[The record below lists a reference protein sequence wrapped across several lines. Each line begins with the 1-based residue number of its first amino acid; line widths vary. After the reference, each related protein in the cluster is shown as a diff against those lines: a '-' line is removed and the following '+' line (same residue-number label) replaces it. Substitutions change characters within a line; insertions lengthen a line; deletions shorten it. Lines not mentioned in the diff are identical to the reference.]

1 MRGPP
6 SSHPPSLAQ
15 PELEQLSPVSLSS
28 TSHSEMDSLT
38 PRGRGRGSNRHRFGT
53 EGAELKS
60 QTATFE
66 SSCGADAMAQRDARS
81 LAELV
86 REQGPIAC
94 KKREFRKTLKVLGF
108 ASHDEGACD
117 GIYDEA
123 RIALTNGEWIG
134 GDQFLAAYKAA
145 GWSHH
150 FDPFGGSEYF
160 YNDHTGKCVWGN
172 LGAGSIATQLFNDD
186 ELTALRGVGGGGGV
200 QGARGDDRL
209 ARPLSLGSSSDQSLS
224 SFAEEKQHIA
234 LHAPKPPHSAPP
246 LAIVSAWET
255 AAAMPPPPPPQR
267 QPPSAAASANYGVE
281 RRADPSDG
289 RLYTMNEFI
298 GHCACIY
305 VGGWCPPPH
314 SIVYTALLKSMH
326 FHITANSPIYPILST
341 HNRPRHVRVGIR
353 KISEKSKGAANAEE
367 EAALGAKRTLQANV
381 RGVLFARFD
390 QLATVA
396 RNFLH

>member
-1 MRGPP
+1 
-6 SSHPPSLAQ
+6 
-15 PELEQLSPVSLSS
+15 
-28 TSHSEMDSLT
+28 
-38 PRGRGRGSNRHRFGT
+38 
-53 EGAELKS
+53 
-60 QTATFE
+60 
-66 SSCGADAMAQRDARS
+66 MAQRDARS

-108 ASHDEGACD
+108 ASHDEEACD

-186 ELTALRGVGGGGGV
+186 ELTALRGGGGGGGV

-255 AAAMPPPPPPQR
+255 AAAMPPPPQP

-298 GHCACIY
+298 ENCACIMWE
-305 VGGWCPPPH
+305 GGVRPLTL
-314 SIVYTALLKSMH
+314 SFITALLKSMH
-326 FHITANSPIYPILST
+326 SITANSPIYPILST

-381 RGVLFARFD
+381 RGVLFARFG
-390 QLATVA
+390 LAS
-396 RNFLH
+396 